1 MNGKIIAEKR
11 KEKGMTQDALGA
23 TPGIS
28 GKAVSKWERGLS
40 NPCKEH
46 AEKLVDLLGLS
57 VEEQTKKP
65 ERVASTLLSIIK
77 NDFLRIIAL
86 GVMLGVC
93 FCRLTC
99 MLSPDSTAVYLGF
112 SVALFCLG
120 TITHS
125 N

>member
-1 MNGKIIAEKR
+1 MNDKIIAEKR

-46 AEKLVDLLGLS
+46 AEQLVDLLGLS

-65 ERVASTLLSIIK
+65 GRVASTLLSIIK
-77 NDFLRIIAL
+77 K
-86 GVMLGVC
+86 
-93 FCRLTC
+93 
-99 MLSPDSTAVYLGF
+99 
-112 SVALFCLG
+112 
-120 TITHS
+120 
-125 N
+125 